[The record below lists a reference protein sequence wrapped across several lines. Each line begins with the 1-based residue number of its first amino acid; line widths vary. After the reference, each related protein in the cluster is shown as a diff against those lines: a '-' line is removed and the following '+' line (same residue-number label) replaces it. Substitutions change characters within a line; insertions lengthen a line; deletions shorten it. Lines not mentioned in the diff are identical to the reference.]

1 MQGFRMVPAGSSQF
15 YLLLTARD
23 DQMTGKLYGP
33 GAKTGLP
40 FTSLSRMVLQLE
52 ELMDTRGDAWEP
64 WAPPE
69 GFSKEALELEILFRQ
84 NYSWQG
90 RLKWPAAG
98 KEAVFHSVLELIF
111 LLETDLNK

>member
-33 GAKTGLP
+33 GAETGLP

-52 ELMDTRGDAWEP
+52 ELMDTRGDTWEP

-69 GFSKEALELEILFRQ
+69 GFPKEAMELRSSSARITA
-84 NYSWQG
+84 G
-90 RLKWPAAG
+90 RAG
-98 KEAVFHSVLELIF
+98 SGCRRSARKRCSAVCWNCCSS
-111 LLETDLNK
+111 

>member
-1 MQGFRMVPAGSSQF
+1 MPRLF
-15 YLLLTARD
+15 YPPLVE
-23 DQMTGKLYGP
+23 P
-33 GAKTGLP
+33 G
-40 FTSLSRMVLQLE
+40 VLIKPKG
-52 ELMDTRGDAWEP
+52 T
-64 WAPPE
+64 
-69 GFSKEALELEILFRQ
+69 